1 MIIEHVILVM
11 YSDNQASKN
20 TEVDSL
26 RELEC
31 TLNSNEIYIESRFLI
46 SKCAFYVCLY
56 MLVS

>member
-46 SKCAFYVCLY
+46 SKCAFMFVCTC
-56 MLVS
+56 